1 MIPRQTEIRYS
12 TSRQPQ
18 MAAGEAGGAPNQ
30 AEYEKEAL

>member
-1 MIPRQTEIRYS
+1 MIPQQTEIRYS

-18 MAAGEAGGAPNQ
+18 MAAGKAEGAPNQ